1 MPFILILQFVPTCNS
16 LISSSE
22 ETPDITAATG
32 DTKVTSPT
40 SIDDLPVDCMLA
52 IFSKFTA
59 RQKIQIERGTY
70 QLIQLIIP
78 FLMFYYLI

>member
-70 QLIQLIIP
+70 QLIIP